1 MENWDQNLLVEST
14 EDRRV
19 VNIADVIMGGGKTS
33 AAIRYINQSPPDEK
47 ILFVSPYNK
56 DRESLS
62 AERHYGFG
70 GTQRGKDERSAL
82 QGFLW
87 TKCGG
92 DPYAAVDDYG

>member
-1 MENWDQNLLVEST
+1 MENLGRDLLVENT

-56 DRESLS
+56 EGDRIEAACEQKGLLLWRNIV
-62 AERHYGFG
+62 E
-70 GTQRGKDERSAL
+70 QR
-82 QGFLW
+82 
-87 TKCGG
+87 
-92 DPYAAVDDYG
+92 

>member
-56 DRESLS
+56 EGVSRKTLRLWRNTE
-62 AERHYGFG
+62 G
-70 GTQRGKDERSAL
+70 QR
-82 QGFLW
+82 
-87 TKCGG
+87 
-92 DPYAAVDDYG
+92 